1 MQSRRLVRLF
11 RTAASL
17 GHDDAI
23 FGTTTTA
30 DLVAERGG
38 RHKQQAASNQAS
50 SSSAPASA
58 AGWGGL
64 AGGLAEELAGSS
76 AAGFPKA
83 TAAAAWTSGS
93 ESVVGDALLKKAPKV
108 KGAGGSWRDKL
119 KATKAAKAAAANTS
133 IS

>member
-1 MQSRRLVRLF
+1 MGAIPTTCTVQLF

-93 ESVVGDALLKKAPKV
+93 ESVVGDALLKTKV

-119 KATKAAKAAAANTS
+119 KATKAKAAAANTS